1 MALAGA
7 NSSFDNQTVQVVGE
21 VIGDAINADWDGSH
35 KWVTL
40 FEKDGKTG
48 QTATVSVFMT
58 SETAARI
65 DTFGAYGKTGTTLQ
79 VRGTF
84 HLVCPEH
91 EGLSDLHASHVS
103 IVRKGT
109 VKPDELDPKAFVP
122 GAVCL
127 AVGLLVMFAY
137 YRLRERQR

>member
-1 MALAGA
+1 
-7 NSSFDNQTVQVVGE
+7 
-21 VIGDAINADWDGSH
+21 
-35 KWVTL
+35 
-40 FEKDGKTG
+40 
-48 QTATVSVFMT
+48 MT